1 MRSPSSAIGL
11 AGTAQKFGNA
21 VELDHAGLMQG
32 DGKRVLNGLHQRR
45 CFRMQYALSE
55 DRSVFRGSA
64 FEVVI
69 LDRGDQPDVGVVEEG
84 LKVGAAERLACLA
97 LGVDRLADRGQVD
110 RSEVAN
116 EIGISKP
123 PGICADPQGLS
134 STCARRTSPIA
145 ETSGRPNPQ
154 LCYRGILR

>member
-1 MRSPSSAIGL
+1 MRLPSSAIGL

-21 VELDHAGLMQG
+21 VALDHAGLMQG

-84 LKVGAAERLACLA
+84 LKVGGRNVSRVSPSALTVSLIVVRLIGPKLRTKLA
-97 LGVDRLADRGQVD
+97 
-110 RSEVAN
+110 
-116 EIGISKP
+116 
-123 PGICADPQGLS
+123 
-134 STCARRTSPIA
+134 
-145 ETSGRPNPQ
+145 
-154 LCYRGILR
+154 